1 MCKNHLA
8 DIGLTPLH
16 HYKILV
22 ILVVLLTGVRTN
34 ILLICIVTL
43 YTTPRNRYKLW
54 REEIIAENNEVIKR
68 IVARIVSV
76 FFCLLANSWSN
87 LEVLFSLNPSE
98 GQGKNHPSKFR
109 VSHFIADSK

>member
-1 MCKNHLA
+1 MEELA
-8 DIGLTPLH
+8 DVLQNKGI
-16 HYKILV
+16 KIDIDQLFNV
-22 ILVVLLTGVRTN
+22 ISEIDYYGNKEINYSDFLSLLRMM
-34 ILLICIVTL
+34 
-43 YTTPRNRYKLW
+43 R
-54 REEIIAENNEVIKR
+54 R